1 MHLLPALTIM
11 PFWTKSIASFHA
23 RTEKCITNLEGL
35 VYNLAVKQWR
45 FGQYYPRNSSWI
57 TLQTALLS
65 KRLTCFPSKYLCIY
79 VIMSDLLRDGGCLIT
94 VRVSGVEWRE
104 AKNLHNRRLC
114 SLCTLLFG
122 HCVNSSL
129 VFLPCIWEEAIRPHG
144 TGVKILAFF
153 KWNGIIMSTHILLFA
168 LLLVNWWFLF

>member
-1 MHLLPALTIM
+1 MNFSYQSILGLKECLNKADKISNLLQCTCLPALTIM

-45 FGQYYPRNSSWI
+45 YGHWPVLSQKLSQKWI

-65 KRLTCFPSKYLCIY
+65 KRLTSLNIY
-79 VIMSDLLRDGGCLIT
+79 VIMSELRDGGCSVIT
-94 VRVSGVEWRE
+94 VRVSGMEWRE

-129 VFLPCIWEEAIRPHG
+129 VCLPCIWEEPIRPG
-144 TGVKILAFF
+144 NWGK
-153 KWNGIIMSTHILLFA
+153 NSGIF
-168 LLLVNWWFLF
+168 

>member
-1 MHLLPALTIM
+1 MKYQIYFNAPACPPLTIM

-45 FGQYYPRNSSWI
+45 YGHWPVLAQKLSQKWI

-65 KRLTCFPSKYLCIY
+65 KRLTSLNIY
-79 VIMSDLLRDGGCLIT
+79 VIMSELRDGGCSVIT

-129 VFLPCIWEEAIRPHG
+129 VCLPCIWEEPIRPG
-144 TGVKILAFF
+144 NWGK
-153 KWNGIIMSTHILLFA
+153 NSGIF
-168 LLLVNWWFLF
+168 